1 MKRNTLDEAKIF
13 YDKFKKTGN
22 VEFLDYSI
30 KILNSLKKDL
40 NSLNLLGL
48 CYLDKEDP
56 DKALEY
62 FNQAYKFAKD
72 DESKGIILFNKA
84 LCYFKK
90 KNYVETYEI
99 LKQVVSLR
107 TSVRGYAN
115 RLLAKVCIIRGGKY
129 LNEARSILE
138 SYDEPNEDLALV
150 YILLSRSGEKD
161 LYKKAIEIAEI
172 LKNEKLLAE
181 ALLSSDEISD
191 LEKSLEIFRKIG
203 DTNGE
208 AKALFA
214 LSSKKPELIYEA
226 IQKLEESGKGDSS
239 EALQLLFEMYKRTN
253 ILDFLKRSIE
263 IGKKVDNKLFLAR
276 AYTELSLHENEVE
289 NLRKAVKYYEEYIE
303 SWQNK

>member
-1 MKRNTLDEAKIF
+1 VKRNTLDEAKF
-13 YDKFKKTGN
+13 LYDKFKKSGN
-22 VEFLDYSI
+22 VEYLDSSI

-62 FNQAYKFAKD
+62 FDQAYKLAKD
-72 DESKGIILFNKA
+72 DESKGVILFNKA
-84 LCYFKK
+84 LCFFKK

-107 TSVRGYAN
+107 TSVRAHAN
-115 RLLAKVCIIRGGKY
+115 RLLAKVCIVRGGKY

-161 LYKKAIEIAEI
+161 LYKKAIDIAKV
-172 LKNEKLLAE
+172 LKNDKLLAE

-191 LEKSLEIFRKIG
+191 LEESLEIFRKIG
-203 DTNGE
+203 DVSGE

-226 IQKLEESGKGDSS
+226 IQKLEESGKGESA
-239 EALQLLFEMYKRTN
+239 ETLQLLFEMYKRTN
-253 ILDFLKRSIE
+253 ILDFLKRAIE
-263 IGKKVDNKLFLAR
+263 IAKKIDNKLFLAR
-276 AYTELSLHENEVE
+276 AYAELSLHENEIE
-289 NLRKAVKYYEEYIE
+289 NLRKAVKYYEKYIE

>member
-1 MKRNTLDEAKIF
+1 MKRNTLDEAKFF

-22 VEFLDYSI
+22 VEFLDHSI

-48 CYLDKEDP
+48 CYLDKEDS

-62 FNQAYKFAKD
+62 FNQAYKLAKD
-72 DESKGIILFNKA
+72 DESKGTILFNKA

-107 TSVRGYAN
+107 TSVRAHAN
-115 RLLAKVCIIRGGKY
+115 RLLAKVCIVRGGKY

-161 LYKKAIEIAEI
+161 LYKRAVEIAKI
-172 LKNEKLLAE
+172 LKNDKLLAE

-191 LEKSLEIFRKIG
+191 LEESLEIFRKIG
-203 DTNGE
+203 DVSGE

-226 IQKLEESGKGDSS
+226 IQKLEESGKGESA
-239 EALQLLFEMYKRTN
+239 ETLQLLFEMYKRTN

-263 IGKKVDNKLFLAR
+263 IGKKIDNKLFLAR
-276 AYTELSLHENEVE
+276 AYAELSLHENEIE

>member
-1 MKRNTLDEAKIF
+1 MKRNTLDEAKF
-13 YDKFKKTGN
+13 LYDKFKKSGN
-22 VEFLDYSI
+22 VEYLDSSI

-62 FNQAYKFAKD
+62 FDQAYKLAKD
-72 DESKGIILFNKA
+72 DESKGVILFNKA
-84 LCYFKK
+84 LCFFKK

-107 TSVRGYAN
+107 TSVRAHAN
-115 RLLAKVCIIRGGKY
+115 RLLAKVCIVRGGKY

-161 LYKKAIEIAEI
+161 LYKKAIDIAKV
-172 LKNEKLLAE
+172 LKNDKLLAE

-191 LEKSLEIFRKIG
+191 LEESLEIFRKIG
-203 DTNGE
+203 DVSGE

-226 IQKLEESGKGDSS
+226 IQKLEESGKGESA
-239 EALQLLFEMYKRTN
+239 ETLQLLFEMYKRTN
-253 ILDFLKRSIE
+253 ILDFLKRAIE
-263 IGKKVDNKLFLAR
+263 IAKKIDNKLFLAR
-276 AYTELSLHENEVE
+276 AYAELSLHENEIE
-289 NLRKAVKYYEEYIE
+289 NLRKAVKYYEKYIE